1 MARADALSEEKGHGA
16 IRRWREILRGLM
28 LNLPSL
34 DLCVPPLNEENLP
47 SGKVGA
53 SVLGPT
59 LLLQTKE
66 LSPQDEVQN
75 RKVLAFLLL
84 ILWARYGLGSLLG
97 F

>member
-1 MARADALSEEKGHGA
+1 M
-16 IRRWREILRGLM
+16 
-28 LNLPSL
+28 NLPSQ
-34 DLCVPPLNEENLP
+34 DLCVPSLNGQNFP
-47 SGKVGA
+47 AGKVRA
-53 SVLGPT
+53 TVLGPT

-66 LSPQDEVQN
+66 LSLQDEVQS